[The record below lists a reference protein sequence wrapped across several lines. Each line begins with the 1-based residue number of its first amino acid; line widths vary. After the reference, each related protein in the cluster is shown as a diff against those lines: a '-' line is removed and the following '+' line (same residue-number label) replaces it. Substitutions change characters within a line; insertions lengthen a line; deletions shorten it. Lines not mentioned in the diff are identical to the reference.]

1 MFTIIL
7 SNRVL
12 LNSILF
18 INVCIIDGMEIKVF
32 NSLTNKHEILKP
44 IKENEV
50 SMYCCGPTVYGD
62 AHVGN
67 IRPVIVFDTFRRFL
81 EHIGYDVK
89 LVSNFTDVD
98 DKIIKKAIE
107 EGVAESVITD
117 RYIAAYKDV
126 LAKLNIEPHFQNP
139 RVTEYMEQII
149 NYIDELVK
157 KGAAYVVDGEVFFRI
172 STIKDYGELANVKVD
187 DLVVGARIE
196 ENSKKES
203 PLDFVLWKTTQ
214 EGIKWDSPWG
224 KGRPGWH
231 TECCVMINSIFGGQI
246 DVHGG
251 GFDLKFPHHENEIA
265 QAKAHDGNKIANYWM
280 HNGFVN
286 FGEEKMSKSLGNVV
300 LAKDAIAKFGG
311 NVMRLLI
318 LSTHYRAPVSFTEE
332 TVQSTANELERIRKA
347 YNQLAVA
354 IQIKHG
360 NLAKKPVN
368 LKDFDDAMADD
379 LNTSNAIAA
388 VFEKV
393 KLANQELRKNPA
405 NLEDLEEIYGD
416 LTEMLKVLGIK
427 FEVPVLTKDLEEIY
441 AKYLALKAEKKFE
454 ESDKL
459 RDVLIEHKI
468 I

>member
-1 MFTIIL
+1 
-7 SNRVL
+7 
-12 LNSILF
+12 
-18 INVCIIDGMEIKVF
+18 MEIKVF
-32 NSLTNKHEILKP
+32 NSLSNNVETLKP
-44 IKENEV
+44 IKEKEV
-50 SMYCCGPTVYGD
+50 SIYCCGPTVYGD

-67 IRPVIVFDTFRRFL
+67 IRPVIVFDTLRRFL
-81 EHIGYDVK
+81 KFVGYDVK

-98 DKIIKKAIE
+98 DKIINKALQE
-107 EGVAESVITD
+107 RVSEQVITD

-126 LAKLNIEPHFQNP
+126 LSKLNVEPHYLNP
-139 RVTEYMEQII
+139 RVTEYMPQII
-149 NYIDELVK
+149 NYINELVK
-157 KGAAYVVDGEVFFRI
+157 VGAAYEVDGDVFFRI
-172 STIKDYGELANVKVD
+172 SAIKDYGELSNAKVD

-203 PLDFVLWKTTQ
+203 PLDFVLWKKTDV
-214 EGIKWDSPWG
+214 GIQWDSPWG

-246 DVHGG
+246 DIHGG

-265 QAKAHDGNKIANYWM
+265 QAKAHDHNKIANVWM

-286 FGEEKMSKSLGNVV
+286 FGNEKMSKSLGNVV
-300 LAKDAIAKFGG
+300 LAKDAIAKYGG

-332 TVQSTANELERIRKA
+332 TIQSTVNELAKIQKT

-354 IQIKHG
+354 IQLNNGDLNSKDIKVQDF
-360 NLAKKPVN
+360 VN
-368 LKDFDDAMADD
+368 AMADD

-388 VFEKV
+388 MFEKV
-393 KLANQELRKNPA
+393 KLANVELRKRPL
-405 NLEDLEEIYGD
+405 NLQEISGIFAS
-416 LTEMLKVLGIK
+416 LNAMLDVFGIK
-427 FEVPVLTKDLEEIY
+427 LEMPILTDELRKIY
-441 AKYLALKAEKKFE
+441 EQYMALKAEKKFE

-459 RDVLIEHKI
+459 RDVLIEHNI